1 MSFPKWGEISM
12 VNSCDSEE
20 SLLAFFALQF
30 SSVRFSSWPWLRIPP
45 VCLPVSSRSKP
56 QHVCAL
62 VLKDWSHRACSGRGS
77 LLGGVCSVGRQFVE
91 FGRVEAHIA
100 TLGLMALTIFVLY
113 IGQCGFLRL
122 RLKAE
127 HAMFSRLGKSS
138 PCVWLVCPKSWRR
151 FWEAP
156 DRNTGEV

>member
-1 MSFPKWGEISM
+1 MRRDFYGKQLRQWRISLGIFCFAIFKC
-12 VNSCDSEE
+12 SIFF
-20 SLLAFFALQF
+20 LALTEN
-30 SSVRFSSWPWLRIPP
+30 SSWLPSCLLTFKAPAC
-45 VCLPVSSRSKP
+45 VCSCSQGLEP
-56 QHVCAL
+56 QGLLWEGLTV
-62 VLKDWSHRACSGRGS
+62 GRGVFR
-77 LLGGVCSVGRQFVE
+77 GEAVCRIRTGWRPYCNSG
-91 FGRVEAHIA
+91 
-100 TLGLMALTIFVLY
+100 GLMALTIFVLY